1 MGGCG
6 SGRHSSGK
14 STTSDYRQLDIRELK
29 RNGFMEPGRQLTL
42 QWSRGG
48 EVTAS
53 IDLRTE
59 LDRVIL
65 SYRHHGSNG
74 EWASEEYPVWLD
86 WTRCNYG
93 GMRAWFQCPGR
104 GCYRRVA
111 VLYGGGI
118 FACRHCYQLAY
129 ESQHETAHS
138 RALGR
143 AQAIRVK
150 LGGTPGGE
158 FPDKPKGM
166 HWRTYECQR
175 QRAERAENASWP
187 PWLLKMMVRSAT
199 TA

>member
-14 STTSDYRQLDIRELK
+14 RTTAGYRQLDIRELK
-29 RNGFMEPGRQLTL
+29 RKGFIEPGRRLTL

-48 EVTAS
+48 EITAS
-53 IDLRTE
+53 INLRTE

-65 SYRHHGSNG
+65 SDRYRGSNG
-74 EWASEEYPVWLD
+74 EGTSEEYPVWLD

-93 GMRAWFQCPGR
+93 GRRAWFQCPGR

-111 VLYGGGI
+111 VLYGGDV
-118 FACRHCYQLAY
+118 FAYRHCYQLRY

-150 LGGTPGGE
+150 LGGTRE
-158 FPDKPKGM
+158 ENFLLSPKGCTGAPM
-166 HWRTYECQR
+166 SVSVKGP
-175 QRAERAENASWP
+175 NARRMR
-187 PWLLKMMVRSAT
+187 LGHRGFLR
-199 TA
+199 